1 VVANIDNEWNRIMGN
16 PDNVIMSDELESR
29 VDLSEFY
36 PKLDDD
42 IRLDPSCE
50 FVFSDYT
57 ITGTLLCFAA
67 TIEDGKSSYT
77 FSTPSVDACKLLN
90 VSPLESYRVYTAS
103 DDKEL
108 MKADVT
114 PTANVDVLIQWQ
126 ESANSVVTL
135 TFGAWAK

>member
-1 VVANIDNEWNRIMGN
+1 MANIDNEWSRIMGN
-16 PDNVIMSDELESR
+16 PDNVLMSDELESR

-36 PKLDDD
+36 PKIEDD

-57 ITGTLLCFAA
+57 ITGTLLCFA
-67 TIEDGKSSYT
+67 TTVDDGKSSYT
-77 FSTPSVDACKLLN
+77 LSVPSADACKLLN
-90 VSPLESYRVYTAS
+90 VSPLESYKVYTAGN
-103 DDKEL
+103 DKEL

-114 PTANVDVLIQWQ
+114 STTNVDVLIQWQ
-126 ESANSVVTL
+126 ESTNSVVTL